1 MNLGVKRGTVKVV
14 LNSEELLEEYEKEKQ
29 ILSKVF
35 DKIFMEI
42 EHIGST
48 VIPKINAKP
57 IIDIAI
63 KVENLDTLKETQKR
77 LEQIGYIERVGRL
90 SGRQKVYAKGS
101 DLNVTHHL
109 HIIENGEKDWDE
121 KIKFKNI
128 LLTNNLIA
136 KEYSEMK
143 INLATKYSN
152 DRASYTKEKSI
163 FIRKILDQNQ

>member
-1 MNLGVKRGTVKVV
+1 MTLGVKRGTVKVV
-14 LNSEELLEEYEKEKQ
+14 LNSDELITEYEKEKQ
-29 ILSKVF
+29 ILLSLF
-35 DKIFMEI
+35 ENNFMEI

-48 VIPKINAKP
+48 TIPNIIAKP

-63 KVENLDTLKETQKR
+63 KVKNVETLDEIYQK
-77 LEQIGYIERVGRL
+77 LNQIGYIERIGRL
-90 SGRQKVYAKGS
+90 SGRQKVFAKGS

-121 KIKFKNI
+121 KLSFKNL
-128 LLTNNLIA
+128 LLTNNKIA
-136 KEYSEMK
+136 NEYAELK
-143 INLATKYSN
+143 KKLASKYCN